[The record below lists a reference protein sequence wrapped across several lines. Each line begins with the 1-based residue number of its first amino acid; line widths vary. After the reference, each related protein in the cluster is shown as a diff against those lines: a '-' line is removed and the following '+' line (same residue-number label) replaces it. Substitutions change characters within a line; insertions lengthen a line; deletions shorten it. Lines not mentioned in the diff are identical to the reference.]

1 MRSGVVWQQER
12 ETEGGASLCPV
23 RLVESIELRRREESG
38 ARSCVFIVS
47 GELGNVG
54 QWSILVA
61 RDMI

>member
-1 MRSGVVWQQER
+1 
-12 ETEGGASLCPV
+12 V
-23 RLVESIELRRREESG
+23 RFVREESG
-38 ARSCVFIVS
+38 ARPCVFIVS